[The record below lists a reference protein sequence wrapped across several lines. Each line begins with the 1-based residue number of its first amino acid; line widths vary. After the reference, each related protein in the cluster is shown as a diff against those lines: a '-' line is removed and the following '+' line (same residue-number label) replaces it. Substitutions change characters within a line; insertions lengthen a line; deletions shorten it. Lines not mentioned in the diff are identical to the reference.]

1 MTAKLVFEH
10 LSKRY
15 GRTTAVDDLS
25 LEVSPGSI
33 FGVIGRN
40 GAGKTTALSC
50 ALGLA
55 RPSSG
60 RVWHDGRELSP
71 DYLNEIAYVPE
82 MPSLYGW
89 MTGAQHIE
97 MHTRAYRNFD
107 VVGARHMAE
116 TFELALNKRS
126 RTLSKGQKQA
136 LALLLAFSRRA
147 SLIVLDEPASGLD
160 PVMQRQLLDL
170 IVQAGA
176 DGKTV
181 IFSSHQIGQIERAA
195 ETIAIIDRGKLALMG
210 HLDELREN
218 IKVVEAIFPD
228 GTIERRRVTCNAP
241 EIERQLLASDA
252 VSVRT
257 LNQSLEDIFLTT
269 ISGSEK

>member
-1 MTAKLVFEH
+1 MTAKLVIEH
-10 LSKRY
+10 LTKQY
-15 GRTTAVDDLS
+15 GRSTAVDDLS
-25 LEVSPGSI
+25 LEVPSGSI

-40 GAGKTTALSC
+40 GAGKTTTLSC

-71 DYLNEIAYVPE
+71 EYLSEIAYVPE
-82 MPSLYGW
+82 APSLYGW
-89 MTGAQHIE
+89 MTGAEHIE

-107 VVGARHMAE
+107 VVCAHQMAE

-126 RTLSKGQKQA
+126 RTLSKGQKQG

-160 PVMQRQLLDL
+160 PVMQRTLLDL

-195 ETIAIIDRGKLALMG
+195 DNIAIIDRGKLALSG
-210 HLDELREN
+210 HLDDLREN
-218 IKVVEAIFPD
+218 IKVIEAVYPD
-228 GTIERRRVTCNAP
+228 GTIERRRVTRNAQA
-241 EIERQLLASDA
+241 IERELLETDA